1 MCVAC
6 RERRSK
12 YELLRFVEKDGLL
25 YFDPLWRSEGRGVN
39 VCPSIRCLEIAVRK
53 NLFCKALKKRV
64 NYLKLE
70 DLLKEVKL
78 SLRKVIVDTMR
89 LSRKFGAVT
98 LGRTAVDKEID
109 IVRLLLLASD
119 LEEGI
124 KNYFINSGKPY
135 RVIFTK
141 EEWGVI
147 FVRRPVGIVG
157 IKDRGVADKLLRH
170 IDRFLKIVEVVNGG

>member
-1 MCVAC
+1 M
-6 RERRSK
+6 
-12 YELLRFVEKDGLL
+12 
-25 YFDPLWRSEGRGVN
+25 
-39 VCPSIRCLEIAVRK
+39 
-53 NLFCKALKKRV
+53 
-64 NYLKLE
+64 
-70 DLLKEVKL
+70 
-78 SLRKVIVDTMR
+78 
-89 LSRKFGAVT
+89 
-98 LGRTAVDKEID
+98 GRTAVDKEID